1 MMAWMTTRTPSAG
14 RSIALGAQKN
24 ELICLHLRNI
34 HKAEAAIPFYMWP
47 AASLIAKEP
56 HHLRRCSEGRS
67 WEEE

>member
-1 MMAWMTTRTPSAG
+1 MAWMTMRTPSQCRA
-14 RSIALGAQKN
+14 IALGAQKN

-34 HKAEAAIPFYMWP
+34 HTAEAAIPFYMWP

-56 HHLRRCSEGRS
+56 HHLLRCSEGRS